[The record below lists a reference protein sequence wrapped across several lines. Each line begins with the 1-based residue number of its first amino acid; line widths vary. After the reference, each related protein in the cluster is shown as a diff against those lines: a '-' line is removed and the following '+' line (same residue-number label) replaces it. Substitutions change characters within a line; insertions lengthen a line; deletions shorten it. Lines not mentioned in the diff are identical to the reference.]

1 MNAPCCRSAR
11 RSHPMFE
18 KRIIDYIPLTIEH
31 SLNQAF
37 AGCLQDQLF
46 VGLNFGSE
54 DAAERLK
61 DLLSENPRVAA
72 RRRELGDKW
81 KRLSEIQRKLNDF
94 KV

>member
-1 MNAPCCRSAR
+1 
-11 RSHPMFE
+11 
-18 KRIIDYIPLTIEH
+18 LTIEH

-37 AGCLQDQLF
+37 AGYLQDQLF
-46 VGLNFGSE
+46 AGLDFGSE

-72 RRRELGDKW
+72 RRRELEDKW

>member
-1 MNAPCCRSAR
+1 
-11 RSHPMFE
+11 
-18 KRIIDYIPLTIEH
+18 LTIEH

-46 VGLNFGSE
+46 AGLDFGSE

-61 DLLSENPRVAA
+61 ELLSENPHVAV
-72 RRRELGDKW
+72 RRRELEDKR
-81 KRLSEIQRKLNDF
+81 KRLLEIQRKLNEF